1 MFYSYHIFPSPTP
14 PRACL
19 GPHPINSCSF
29 SLKKMNETKDL
40 YMIIDNINH
49 LVFEDNSKN
58 ICVRK
63 EIIS

>member
-1 MFYSYHIFPSPTP
+1 MFYSYHIFPLPTC
-14 PRACL
+14 PRVCL

-29 SLKKMNETKDL
+29 SLRKMNEIKDL

-49 LVFEDNSKN
+49 LVFEDDSKN